1 MRPEKTEGL
10 RAFLV
15 RTVGLAVI
23 VVVVWFGLFA
33 LIMVSRCSTV
43 TTRVDQDGGPV
54 PSWLPAEVED
64 LHIRGTRAS
73 LEFSGRCPQA
83 AIEAWAIQRGI
94 PLKKRH
100 RGRVYV
106 IDYGKVPLEWTSPT
120 FRHDES
126 IRTYLDDADEI
137 IWERRE
143 ANGGGITLHYVPSL
157 QAFHGNRAL
166 W

>member
-1 MRPEKTEGL
+1 MGV

-15 RTVGLAVI
+15 RMVRLSVISVI

-33 LIMVSRCSTV
+33 LLMALRCSTV

-54 PSWLPAEVED
+54 PSWLPAEIDD
-64 LHIRGTRAS
+64 LHIRGTRVS
-73 LEFSGRCPQA
+73 QDFSGRCRQDV
-83 AIEAWAIQRGI
+83 IEAWAVQRGI

-106 IDYGKVPLEWTSPT
+106 IDYGKVPVEWTSPM

-126 IRTYLDDADEI
+126 IRTYLEDAEET

-143 ANGGGITLHYVPSL
+143 DDGGGITLHYVPSL